1 MFAVSIRRCILF
13 LHSDKVRLMKIK
25 MQFDFRRGKLYEIV
39 LDFVEAGLG
48 FLCGMCLAFTNA
60 MPFEIP
66 KMSNACLRYENTTK
80 TANCYST

>member
-1 MFAVSIRRCILF
+1 
-13 LHSDKVRLMKIK
+13 
-25 MQFDFRRGKLYEIV
+25 MQLDFRCGKLYEIV

-66 KMSNACLRYENTTK
+66 KMSNACLRYENTIK
-80 TANCYST
+80 TANLLDRALVQGSNLNMFAEDAMDI